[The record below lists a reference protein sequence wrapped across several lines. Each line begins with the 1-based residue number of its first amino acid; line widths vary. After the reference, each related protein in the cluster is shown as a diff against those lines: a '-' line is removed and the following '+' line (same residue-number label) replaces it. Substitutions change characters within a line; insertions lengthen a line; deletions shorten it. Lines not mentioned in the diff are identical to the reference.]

1 MLKVLIV
8 DDEPIVREGLKS
20 IIEWQDYGYEIC
32 GEGIDGRD
40 GLDKIMNLNPDL
52 VLMDIKMPGMNGI
65 EVIKIAKE
73 AGYKGK
79 CIILTGYSDFE
90 YAQSSIKLG
99 VNSYLLKPI
108 DEDELIDTV
117 KKLYQNIKKEKKLKD
132 QITNG
137 RKYIKEAVVNSII
150 NGIGELDSLQEDIN
164 SCELNLFFDSF
175 QVAKIEY
182 SINDAAEDADLAL
195 HVEEYFQD
203 YNNLDIISKDNGT
216 VLLFKGTSNL
226 EAKRFLE
233 RLYKNLSAKLKGNI
247 NIALGRLVNS
257 INEVHLSY
265 VDCKAL
271 LSRRFFYD
279 KNIIIWQDTSNKV
292 KNDFNSNYLQK
303 YIEDLYTYIQVSDF
317 EKIEAKLKRLE
328 IDFINSFYTP
338 DKIKG
343 ICVNIASEL
352 KDKAISNYDSIKDL
366 GSSVEDIIQAIYD
379 KGTLKELIDYI
390 KQQSVEISNKICN
403 DSADNVMKR
412 ILNYIEKNYNKDI
425 KLESL
430 AVIFNYNS
438 AYLGKMFKNYT
449 GENFNSHIDRIRI
462 ENAKVLLSNKE
473 IKVYQVSEKVGYKN
487 IDYFY
492 GKFKKHAG
500 ISPKE
505 FKKQFGVS
513 KDILGL

>member
-8 DDEPIVREGLKS
+8 DDEPIVREGLKNV
-20 IIEWQDYGYEIC
+20 IEWQDYGYEIC

-52 VLMDIKMPGMNGI
+52 VLMDIKMPGMHGI

-90 YAQSSIKLG
+90 YAQSSIRLG
-99 VNSYLLKPI
+99 INSYLLKPI

-117 KKLYQNIKKEKKLKD
+117 KKLYQDIEEERKLKD

-137 RKYIKEAVVNSII
+137 RKYIKEAAINSIM
-150 NGIGELDSLQEDIN
+150 NGVAELDSLQEDIN
-164 SCELNLFFDSF
+164 SCELNLLFDSF
-175 QVAKIEY
+175 QAAKIDY
-182 SINDAAEDADLAL
+182 SINYAAESASLAL
-195 HVEEYFQD
+195 HVEGFFQD
-203 YNNLDIISKDNGT
+203 YNNIDIISKDNGT

-226 EAKRFLE
+226 EAERLLE
-233 RLYKNLSAKLKGNI
+233 RLYKNLSAKLSGDI

-257 INEVHLSY
+257 INKVQLSY
-265 VDCKAL
+265 VDCKAQL
-271 LSRRFFYD
+271 NRRFFYD
-279 KNIIIWQDTSNKV
+279 KNIIIWQDTSKESQ
-292 KNDFNSNYLQK
+292 NDFNSTSLQK
-303 YIEDLYTYIQVSDF
+303 YIEDLYTYIEVSDF

-328 IDFINSFYTP
+328 IDFINSSYTP
-338 DKIKG
+338 EKIKG
-343 ICVNIASEL
+343 ICVNIVAEL
-352 KDKAISNYDSIKDL
+352 KDKIVSNYDSIKDL
-366 GSSVEDIIQAIYD
+366 SSSVEDIIQAIYD
-379 KGTLKELIDYI
+379 KSTLKGLIDYI
-390 KQQSVEISNKICN
+390 KQQFKEISNKICN
-403 DSADNVMKR
+403 DSADNIMKR

-430 AVIFNYNS
+430 AEIFNYNS

-462 ENAKVLLSNKE
+462 ENAKALLSNKE
-473 IKVYQVSEKVGYKN
+473 LKVYQVSEKVGYKN

-492 GKFKKHAG
+492 GKFKKHVG

-513 KDILGL
+513 SDILGL